1 MKKEKK
7 IFSIRKFTMGV
18 GSVVIGSAMFLG
30 FEAHEAYADE
40 IPSEQNQLYSI
51 HNENSTEENDVTP
64 ELPEQPEQT
73 EQTELPEQPEQT
85 EQTEEPCDTPEQTEQ
100 TEQTEETELPET
112 GKDTKPSMIS
122 GGIFAI
128 FGSLA
133 ILFNLRRK
141 EQ

>member
-64 ELPEQPEQT
+64 EQT

-85 EQTEEPCDTPEQTEQ
+85 EQTEEPCDTPEQ
-100 TEQTEETELPET
+100 TELPET

>member
-40 IPSEQNQLYSI
+40 IPSEQ
-51 HNENSTEENDVTP
+51 
-64 ELPEQPEQT
+64 T

-85 EQTEEPCDTPEQTEQ
+85 EQTE
-100 TEQTEETELPET
+100 LPE
-112 GKDTKPSMIS
+112 
-122 GGIFAI
+122 
-128 FGSLA
+128 
-133 ILFNLRRK
+133 
-141 EQ
+141 

>member
-64 ELPEQPEQT
+64 EQPEQT
-73 EQTELPEQPEQT
+73 ELPELPEQPEQPEQT

-100 TEQTEETELPET
+100 TELPEQPEQTE
-112 GKDTKPSMIS
+112 
-122 GGIFAI
+122 
-128 FGSLA
+128 
-133 ILFNLRRK
+133 
-141 EQ
+141 Q

>member
-1 MKKEKK
+1 
-7 IFSIRKFTMGV
+7 
-18 GSVVIGSAMFLG
+18 
-30 FEAHEAYADE
+30 
-40 IPSEQNQLYSI
+40 Q
-51 HNENSTEENDVTP
+51 
-64 ELPEQPEQT
+64 PEQPEQ
-73 EQTELPEQPEQT
+73 PEQS
-85 EQTEEPCDTPEQTEQ
+85 
-100 TEQTEETELPET
+100 ELPET

>member
-1 MKKEKK
+1 
-7 IFSIRKFTMGV
+7 
-18 GSVVIGSAMFLG
+18 
-30 FEAHEAYADE
+30 
-40 IPSEQNQLYSI
+40 
-51 HNENSTEENDVTP
+51 
-64 ELPEQPEQT
+64 
-73 EQTELPEQPEQT
+73 T

-100 TEQTEETELPET
+100 TELPET

>member
-64 ELPEQPEQT
+64 EQP

-85 EQTEEPCDTPEQTEQ
+85 EQTEEPCDTPEQ
-100 TEQTEETELPET
+100 TELPET

>member
-51 HNENSTEENDVTP
+51 HNENSIEENDVT
-64 ELPEQPEQT
+64 
-73 EQTELPEQPEQT
+73 PEQPEQT

-100 TEQTEETELPET
+100 TELPEQPEQPEQTEQTEEPCDTPEQTEQTELPEQ
-112 GKDTKPSMIS
+112 P
-122 GGIFAI
+122 
-128 FGSLA
+128 
-133 ILFNLRRK
+133 
-141 EQ
+141 

>member
-1 MKKEKK
+1 
-7 IFSIRKFTMGV
+7 
-18 GSVVIGSAMFLG
+18 
-30 FEAHEAYADE
+30 
-40 IPSEQNQLYSI
+40 
-51 HNENSTEENDVTP
+51 
-64 ELPEQPEQT
+64 
-73 EQTELPEQPEQT
+73 QTELPEQPEQT
-85 EQTEEPCDTPEQTEQ
+85 EQTEEPCDTPEQTELP
-100 TEQTEETELPET
+100 EQPEQTELPET

>member
-64 ELPEQPEQT
+64 EQPEQTELPEQTEQTELPEQPEQT

-85 EQTEEPCDTPEQTEQ
+85 EQT
-100 TEQTEETELPET
+100 
-112 GKDTKPSMIS
+112 
-122 GGIFAI
+122 
-128 FGSLA
+128 
-133 ILFNLRRK
+133 
-141 EQ
+141 

>member
-1 MKKEKK
+1 
-7 IFSIRKFTMGV
+7 
-18 GSVVIGSAMFLG
+18 
-30 FEAHEAYADE
+30 
-40 IPSEQNQLYSI
+40 
-51 HNENSTEENDVTP
+51 
-64 ELPEQPEQT
+64 ELPEQP
-73 EQTELPEQPEQT
+73 
-85 EQTEEPCDTPEQTEQ
+85 EQ

>member
-51 HNENSTEENDVTP
+51 HNE
-64 ELPEQPEQT
+64 
-73 EQTELPEQPEQT
+73 
-85 EQTEEPCDTPEQTEQ
+85 
-100 TEQTEETELPET
+100 
-112 GKDTKPSMIS
+112 
-122 GGIFAI
+122 
-128 FGSLA
+128 
-133 ILFNLRRK
+133 
-141 EQ
+141 